1 MSMAIHYPDVI
12 EEDGS
17 LAIHSDGA
25 FAGAPL
31 FVREGGVITDLSTTP
46 LFFEIPAIGFRRVL
60 AAHPTDTKG
69 RWIPALTKA
78 ECASIPNGAKWV
90 IFDESS
96 GQPVDLYGAT
106 IRRYR

>member
-1 MSMAIHYPDVI
+1 MTTTYPDVI
-12 EEDGS
+12 DDDGT

-25 FAGAPL
+25 FAGAPV
-31 FVREGGVITDLSTTP
+31 FVREGGVIADLSGTP
-46 LFFEIPAIGFRRVL
+46 LFFEIPALGFRRAL
-60 AAHPTDTKG
+60 AVHPTDTKG

-78 ECASIPNGAKWV
+78 ECAPIPDGARWV

-96 GQPVDLYGAT
+96 GQPVDLFGAS